1 MANEAM
7 KTTDAAAKVR
17 KILRP
22 GGLIAQH
29 LTGYEHRPQ
38 QLTMAEAVVSALSQ
52 EEHLIVEA
60 GTGVGKSFAYLVP
73 AIVHALTADEKV
85 VISTNTINLQEQLI
99 YKDIPFL
106 KKVIGEDFKVA
117 LAEGRGNYLSIRRYR
132 RHMEKGRGIFD
143 RESDINELDRIKE
156 WASHTSD
163 GNKAS
168 IEPQPSPP
176 IWLEI
181 ASDRHDCLGKEC
193 PTYSSCFYF
202 KMRKLASQADLIIT
216 NHHLLFTDLEIKIKG
231 GIGVLPNYS
240 YLILDEA
247 HHIEAVVTKQF
258 GIELSNS
265 RVERFLNSL
274 YNANRN
280 KGLFIRKNSPTE
292 LVDDTWRA
300 CDNQFAAIRQ
310 FTGGSPTRLVESTY
324 FVENLLSEPL
334 SKIGSHLKA
343 LSDTADSEDD
353 KQEISA
359 HKNRCD
365 DIRTDFEL
373 MLDHSRRDHVYWIE
387 GNHSRNVL
395 RANPLNV
402 GDTLKEI
409 LFEKKKCV
417 IMTSAT
423 LSTNQNFDHYRN
435 RLGLTQG
442 RSLLVGSP
450 FKYQQQVKYY
460 CPPDMPNPNSPDFTE
475 AAASKISGYLKLTHG
490 KAFVLFTSYRMM
502 DEVYQVVQ
510 PYMEQLGIA
519 VIKQGEGIS
528 RSAMLTEFKQNV
540 NSVLFGTASFWEGVD
555 VQGESLSC
563 VIIVKLPFEVPT
575 HPLVAAKHKRIEA
588 KGGNP
593 FSELSLP
600 EAIIRF
606 KQGFGRLIRTK
617 TDTGIFVVLDPRI
630 NTKAYGKQF
639 WRSINVH
646 MQNINS
652 CIVDDIS
659 KLNDRGNNQ
668 MDYRETD
675 NQN

>member
-1 MANEAM
+1 M
-7 KTTDAAAKVR
+7 KMTGAGAKVR
-17 KILRP
+17 EILGP
-22 GGLIAQH
+22 GGLIAKH
-29 LTGYEHRPQ
+29 LTDYEHRPQ
-38 QLTMAEAVVSALSQ
+38 QLAMAEAVGSALSQ

-73 AIVHALTADEKV
+73 AIVHALAVNEKV

-99 YKDIPFL
+99 NKDIPFL
-106 KKVIGEDFKVA
+106 KKVIGENFKVA
-117 LAEGRGNYLSIRRYR
+117 LAEGRSNYLSIRRLR
-132 RHMEKGRGIFD
+132 RHEEKGQGIFD
-143 RESDINELDRIKE
+143 RESDINELERIKE
-156 WASHTSD
+156 WVSQTSD

-168 IEPQPSPP
+168 IEPQPPQP

-193 PTYSSCFYF
+193 PTYSECFYF
-202 KMRKLASQADLIIT
+202 MMRKLAFQADLIIT
-216 NHHLLFTDLEIKIKG
+216 NHHLLFTDLEIKMKG
-231 GIGVLPNYS
+231 GKGVLPNYS

-274 YNANRN
+274 YNVKGT
-280 KGLFIRKNSPTE
+280 KGLFISKNSPTE
-292 LVDDTWRA
+292 LVEDTWRA
-300 CDNQFAAIRQ
+300 WENQFAAIRQ
-310 FTGGSPTRLVESTY
+310 FAGSSPTRLVESTY

-343 LSDTADSEDD
+343 MSDNSDSEDD

-359 HKNRCD
+359 HKKRCD
-365 DIRTDFEL
+365 DIRSDFEL

-395 RANPLNV
+395 HASPLNV

-423 LSTNQNFDHYRN
+423 LSTNRNFDHFRH
-435 RLGLTQG
+435 RMGLSQA

-450 FKYQQQVKYY
+450 FNYLQQVEYY
-460 CPPDMPNPNSPDFTE
+460 CPTDMPDPNSPHFTK
-475 AAASKISGYLKLTHG
+475 ASASKICDYLKHTQG
-490 KAFVLFTSYRMM
+490 KAFVLFTSYSMM
-502 DEVYQVVQ
+502 DEICQEVQ
-510 PYMEQLGIA
+510 PYIEQLGID

-528 RSAMLTEFKQNV
+528 RSAMLTEFKENL
-540 NSVLFGTASFWEGVD
+540 NSVLFGTSSFWEGVD

-575 HPLVAAKHKRIEA
+575 HPLVEAKYKRIKA
-588 KGGNP
+588 NGGNP
-593 FSELSLP
+593 FLELSLP

-630 NTKAYGKQF
+630 NSKYYGKQF
-639 WRSINVH
+639 WKSLNVQMETINPR
-646 MQNINS
+646 IES
-652 CIVDDIS
+652 D
-659 KLNDRGNNQ
+659 
-668 MDYRETD
+668 
-675 NQN
+675 

>member
-1 MANEAM
+1 M
-7 KTTDAAAKVR
+7 
-17 KILRP
+17 
-22 GGLIAQH
+22 
-29 LTGYEHRPQ
+29 
-38 QLTMAEAVVSALSQ
+38 
-52 EEHLIVEA
+52 
-60 GTGVGKSFAYLVP
+60 
-73 AIVHALTADEKV
+73 
-85 VISTNTINLQEQLI
+85 
-99 YKDIPFL
+99 
-106 KKVIGEDFKVA
+106 IGENFKVA
-117 LAEGRGNYLSIRRYR
+117 LAEGRSNYLSIRRLR
-132 RHMEKGRGIFD
+132 RHEEKGQGIFD
-143 RESDINELDRIKE
+143 RESDINELERIKE

-168 IEPQPSPP
+168 IEPQPSPS

-193 PTYSSCFYF
+193 PTYSKCFYF
-202 KMRKLASQADLIIT
+202 KMRKLAFQADLIIT
-216 NHHLLFTDLEIKIKG
+216 NHHLLFTDLEIKMKG
-231 GIGVLPNYS
+231 GKGVLPNYS

-274 YNANRN
+274 YNVKGT
-280 KGLFIRKNSPTE
+280 KGLFIRNNSPTE
-292 LVDDTWRA
+292 LVEDTWRA
-300 CDNQFAAIRQ
+300 SENQFAAIRQ

-343 LSDTADSEDD
+343 LSDSSDSEDD

-359 HKNRCD
+359 HKKRCD
-365 DIRTDFEL
+365 DIRSDFEL
-373 MLDHSRRDHVYWIE
+373 MLDHSRCDHVYWIE

-395 RANPLNV
+395 HANPLNV

-423 LSTNQNFDHYRN
+423 LSTNQNFDHYRK

-460 CPPDMPNPNSPDFTE
+460 CPPEMPDPKSPDFTK
-475 AAASKISGYLKLTHG
+475 AAASKIGSYLKLTHG

-502 DEVYQVVQ
+502 EEVYQEVQ
-510 PYMEQLGIA
+510 PYMEQLGIDI
-519 VIKQGEGIS
+519 IKQGEGIS
-528 RSAMLTEFKQNV
+528 RSAMLTEFKQNL
-540 NSVLFGTASFWEGVD
+540 NSVLFGTSSFWEGVD

-575 HPLVAAKHKRIEA
+575 HPLVEAKHNRIKA
-588 KGGNP
+588 IGGDP

-630 NTKAYGKQF
+630 NSREYGQQF
-639 WRSINVH
+639 W
-646 MQNINS
+646 NS
-652 CIVDDIS
+652 LSV
-659 KLNDRGNNQ
+659 Q
-668 MDYRETD
+668 RETINPHIKSD
-675 NQN
+675 